1 MNRTLYRL
9 HSTRDVTRKICL
21 LEEILSDSVRCKGN
35 LDDDVFL
42 LLRLEFV
49 SFFFSFIFE
58 FGYLTEV

>member
-49 SFFFSFIFE
+49 SFFSFIFE
-58 FGYLTEV
+58 FGYLSEV